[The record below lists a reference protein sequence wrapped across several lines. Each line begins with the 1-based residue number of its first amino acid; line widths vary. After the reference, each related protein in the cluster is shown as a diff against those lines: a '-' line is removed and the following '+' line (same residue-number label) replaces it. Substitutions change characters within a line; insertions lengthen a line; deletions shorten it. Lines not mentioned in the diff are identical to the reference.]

1 MQTRQRSFKNSEHKE
16 DSYILKSTVLHHQAV
31 RLNSFNQNQIHITAQ
46 EPMLPSE
53 HCKGFHLK
61 HE

>member
-1 MQTRQRSFKNSEHKE
+1 MQMRQRFFKNSEHKE

-31 RLNSFNQNQIHITAQ
+31 RLNLFNQNQIHIITQ
-46 EPMLPSE
+46 EPVLPVK
-53 HCKGFHLK
+53 HHKGFHLK

>member
-31 RLNSFNQNQIHITAQ
+31 RLNLFNQNQIHITTQ
-46 EPMLPSE
+46 EPVLLAK
-53 HCKGFHLK
+53 HRKGFHLK